1 MIKWLNENQGF
12 VTALLTLV
20 YVVATIFMAAM
31 MVWANRIS
39 RRNIETAIHLERQR
53 IRPVVIF
60 DIVPR
65 RDCAYVILNNMGATP
80 ALDVEVKVT
89 PTPKATVGAEDPMN
103 KKQFDIGFLTSKTL
117 FLAPN
122 HELSAYLAPFWQFV
136 RESSPCKFA
145 GTVRYKDSEGEIY
158 EEAFALNPGAY
169 VGPLSVG
176 EKDVGSALERISKSL
191 SQVEKHLAQANA
203 RENRNS

>member
-31 MVWANRIS
+31 MVWTNRIS
-39 RRNIETAIHLERQR
+39 RRNIETAIHLETQR
-53 IRPVVIF
+53 IRPVVVF

-65 RDCAYVILNNMGATP
+65 RDCAYVILNNIGATP

-89 PTPKATVGAEDPMN
+89 PTPKATVDAENPIN
-103 KKQFDIGFLTSKTL
+103 KKEFDIGFLTSKTL
-117 FLAPN
+117 FLAPK
-122 HELSAYLAPFWQFV
+122 HELSAYLAPFLEFV
-136 RESSPCKFA
+136 RNSSPCKFV
-145 GTVRYKDSEGEIY
+145 GSVRYKDLDGKAY
-158 EEAFALNPGAY
+158 EEVFALNPGAY
-169 VGPLSVG
+169 VGPLSIG
-176 EKDVGSALERISKSL
+176 EKDIGSALERISNSL

-203 RENRNS
+203 REGRNS